1 MEQCLKNIGLQR
13 TQHFLKFQCGAMKD
27 HSKDKLF
34 DLYHIPRRH
43 ICLIE
48 PQIYWAQEEVDAQNK
63 HNQTYVNNYN
73 EDEYH
78 EDENMEF
85 DSKIWEKASR

>member
-1 MEQCLKNIGLQR
+1 
-13 TQHFLKFQCGAMKD
+13 MKD

-34 DLYHIPRRH
+34 DLYLIPRRH

-48 PQIYWAQEEVDAQNK
+48 LYIYWVQKEVDAQNK
-63 HNQTYVNNYN
+63 HNQMYVNNYN

-85 DSKIWEKASR
+85 DYKIWEKASR